1 MPSAD
6 GTTEFVELA
15 RAFCAWCEGAK
26 SSDAESLRRE
36 ALSFVARLYV
46 AAFALPAIERFDY
59 PGTPS
64 RCRRTQGTP
73 SSVAL
78 VLFPSTTTAV
88 F

>member
-6 GTTEFVELA
+6 GTSEFVGLA
-15 RAFCAWCEGAK
+15 RAFCAWCEAEK

-46 AAFALPAIERFDY
+46 AALALPAIERFDD
-59 PGTPS
+59 PDPQ
-64 RCRRTQGTP
+64 RCRRTQEGLF
-73 SSVAL
+73 SVAL